1 MDLSVGEIGGSARIV
16 GESSFWRVGFERARR
31 GEKFKKKK
39 KNNREEEQRRE
50 EEPSYSCW
58 MSARNALNLPSD
70 LVWQWNVLVALGSLL
85 QTAP

>member
-39 KNNREEEQRRE
+39 KKTTEKKKRKR
-50 EEPSYSCW
+50 
-58 MSARNALNLPSD
+58 LK
-70 LVWQWNVLVALGSLL
+70 
-85 QTAP
+85 